1 MSGDDIFGFLGGE
14 SAIPLP
20 EGSGVFANSGFIG
33 ALTAARL
40 FKFWSSE
47 DLELYDDKLKSGV
60 DYHRR
65 GNAGSWW
72 YYFHNQEQAK
82 TAADLLKA
90 FSPNQ
95 VWRFEMPTAS
105 VLNFQS
111 EKALEA
117 WGEVVSGDAR
127 VATFGSKYRHE
138 YQLLALPAMVDS
150 LARRAGFIKEPI
162 FHVTELISG
171 MADEEFTD
179 AFQWKIIGH
188 PDATMRDAELL
199 DNYLKENFSA
209 ADAIME
215 SVIAGALTLE
225 GRKILLHYTHSELWK
240 RRARLWEALG
250 EPNANVYLPI
260 GVAVT
265 IDGKKFETTSKNL
278 SLCLGASNRQWVT
291 PVWARLYLVPD
302 PAVGATYKSKT
313 TGATRRN
320 TLPVVGELFA
330 DEAAA
335 RAAVGDE
342 ATATS
347 ATSSAVASNI
357 PPVPEAW
364 KEAAGYWRDEL
375 KARKAALNGVLPI
388 MPKLL
393 EMSKQLVATPE
404 EIRAW
409 WELV

>member
-1 MSGDDIFGFLGGE
+1 MSEDIFGFLGGE
-14 SAIPLP
+14 STVPLP

-47 DLELYDDKLKSGV
+47 DLELYDEKLKVGV
-60 DYHRR
+60 DYYRR
-65 GNAGSWW
+65 GSAGSWW

-82 TAADLLKA
+82 ASADLLKA
-90 FSPNQ
+90 FAPNQ

-117 WGEVVSGDAR
+117 WGTAVSGDAR
-127 VATFGSKYRHE
+127 VATLGSKYRHE
-138 YQLLALPAMVDS
+138 YHLLALPAMVDA

-162 FHVTELISG
+162 YHVTELLAG
-171 MADEEFTD
+171 MPDEEFTD
-179 AFQWKIIGH
+179 QFHWRMLGH
-188 PDATMRDAELL
+188 PDATTKDDELL
-199 DNYLKENFSA
+199 DL
-209 ADAIME
+209 
-215 SVIAGALTLE
+215 ALTQNPNDPASIIEQVLAGDLVVE
-225 GRKILLHYTHSELWK
+225 GKKVLLHYHFSELWQ
-240 RRARLWEALG
+240 RRARLWAALG
-250 EPNANVYLPI
+250 EPNVSAYLP
-260 GVAVT
+260 VDTAT
-265 IDGKKFETTSKNL
+265 TADGKKYETTSKNL
-278 SLCLGASNRQWVT
+278 SLCLGASTRQWVT